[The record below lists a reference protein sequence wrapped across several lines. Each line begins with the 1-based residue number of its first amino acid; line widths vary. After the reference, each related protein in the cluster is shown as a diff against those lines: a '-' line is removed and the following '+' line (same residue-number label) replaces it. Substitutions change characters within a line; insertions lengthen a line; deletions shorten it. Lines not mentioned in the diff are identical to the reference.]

1 MLRPY
6 YLLRSLQQPSLFCR
20 CVIMNYHFMAF
31 EKTLLELILIML
43 ASTGTLKTNSGILV
57 ISKIAAYPNVKAI
70 TTILSPKN
78 MIYK

>member
-1 MLRPY
+1 
-6 YLLRSLQQPSLFCR
+6 
-20 CVIMNYHFMAF
+20 
-31 EKTLLELILIML
+31 ML

>member
-1 MLRPY
+1 
-6 YLLRSLQQPSLFCR
+6 
-20 CVIMNYHFMAF
+20 MNYHFMAF